1 MATATMLAATTAPN
15 AARCR
20 CNMEFPRK
28 INSNPA
34 ELFPICEAAPLRKTN
49 WERPLSAQPL
59 RASSQAH
66 MLHPQCGHD
75 TALAWRDYRICG
87 ENGGGGVFGAA
98 NAIMWVGGVY
108 QE

>member
-1 MATATMLAATTAPN
+1 MPTATMLAATTAPN
-15 AARCR
+15 AAKYR
-20 CNMEFPRK
+20 CNMEFPRQ

-34 ELFPICEAAPLRKTN
+34 ELFPICEAAPFTQNQLRAASFR
-49 WERPLSAQPL
+49 ESL
-59 RASSQAH
+59 RASSEAH

-87 ENGGGGVFGAA
+87 ENGGRRFRRGQCDHVG
-98 NAIMWVGGVY
+98 GGVY